1 MTVKNDSRDKRNPD
15 PVDMASTQSFPASDP
30 PAHHVDRKAPKTAA
44 DLPPVQ
50 PIVSSSPKPT
60 EPK

>member
-1 MTVKNDSRDKRNPD
+1 MNTKNDSKEKRTPD

-30 PAHHVDRKAPKTAA
+30 PAHHVDKKAPKTAA

-50 PIVSSSPKPT
+50 PVVSTSPKPT
-60 EPK
+60 EPR